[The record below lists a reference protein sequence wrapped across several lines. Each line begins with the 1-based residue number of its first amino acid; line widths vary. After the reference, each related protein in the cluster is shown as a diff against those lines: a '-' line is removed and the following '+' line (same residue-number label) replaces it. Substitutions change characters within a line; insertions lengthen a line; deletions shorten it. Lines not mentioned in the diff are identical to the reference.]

1 MTHSDTMWDLFER
14 MRAGQVRTKENQLLD
29 DRLRAAAIVLNSD
42 WCLFDATVMKATVPN
57 LSREEFEVIARAT
70 GQGPDRVFAHLSRVF
85 DDPSHDVYHQMAT
98 AWHQSVPHLFEDI
111 ADLVRPMSKSYGALR
126 VAAAISYLEGDPPA
140 LVKHFMDGLFHV
152 APTDPLRMNLSIA
165 LIDGI
170 CPANVRQERTD
181 SLTREN
187 EDAMSLGMPPMSGRL
202 SR

>member
-1 MTHSDTMWDLFER
+1 MTQPDTIWDLFQR
-14 MRAGQVRTKENQLLD
+14 MRAGQVRTGENQLLD
-29 DRLRAAAIVLNSD
+29 DRLRAAAIELNSD
-42 WCLFDATVMKATVPN
+42 WGLFDATVMKATRPD
-57 LSREEFEVIARAT
+57 LSRAEFDAILHAT
-70 GQGPDRVFAHLSRVF
+70 GQGPDQVFAHLSRVF

-111 ADLVRPMSKSYGALR
+111 ADLVRPMAESFGALR

-170 CPANVRQERTD
+170 CPANVQQEHTD

-202 SR
+202 PR

>member
-1 MTHSDTMWDLFER
+1 MTHPDTIWDLFQR
-14 MRAGQVRTKENQLLD
+14 MRAGQVRTGENQLLD
-29 DRLRAAAIVLNSD
+29 DRLRAAAIELNSD
-42 WCLFDATVMKATVPN
+42 WGLFDATVMKATRPD
-57 LSREEFEVIARAT
+57 LSRDEFDAILHAT
-70 GQGPDRVFAHLSRVF
+70 GQGPDQVFAHLSRVF

-111 ADLVRPMSKSYGALR
+111 ADLVRPMAESFGALR

-170 CPANVRQERTD
+170 GTATSRQENTGSYIRD
-181 SLTREN
+181 DEA
-187 EDAMSLGMPPMSGRL
+187 AMSADMLPATGRMPR
-202 SR
+202 

>member
-1 MTHSDTMWDLFER
+1 
-14 MRAGQVRTKENQLLD
+14 
-29 DRLRAAAIVLNSD
+29 
-42 WCLFDATVMKATVPN
+42 
-57 LSREEFEVIARAT
+57 
-70 GQGPDRVFAHLSRVF
+70 
-85 DDPSHDVYHQMAT
+85 
-98 AWHQSVPHLFEDI
+98 
-111 ADLVRPMSKSYGALR
+111 MSKSYGALR

-170 CPANVRQERTD
+170 CPANVRQEHTD

-202 SR
+202 PR

>member
-1 MTHSDTMWDLFER
+1 M
-14 MRAGQVRTKENQLLD
+14 D
-29 DRLRAAAIVLNSD
+29 DRLRLAAITLNSD
-42 WCLFDATVMKATVPN
+42 WGLFDATVMKATVPN

-70 GQGPDRVFAHLSRVF
+70 GHGPDRVFAHLSRVF

-170 CPANVRQERTD
+170 CPANVRQEHTD

-202 SR
+202 PR

>member
-14 MRAGQVRTKENQLLD
+14 MRTGQVRTKENQLLD
-29 DRLRAAAIVLNSD
+29 DRLRLAAITLNSD
-42 WCLFDATVMKATVPN
+42 WGLFDATVMKATVPN

-70 GQGPDRVFAHLSRVF
+70 GHGPDRVFAHLSRVF

-152 APTDPLRMNLSIA
+152 APYGSAAHEPVNRAD
-165 LIDGI
+165 
-170 CPANVRQERTD
+170 
-181 SLTREN
+181 
-187 EDAMSLGMPPMSGRL
+187 
-202 SR
+202 

>member
-14 MRAGQVRTKENQLLD
+14 MRTGQVRTKENQLLD
-29 DRLRAAAIVLNSD
+29 DRLRLAAITLNSD
-42 WCLFDATVMKATVPN
+42 WGLFDATVMKAT
-57 LSREEFEVIARAT
+57 
-70 GQGPDRVFAHLSRVF
+70 GHGPDRVFAHLSRVF

-98 AWHQSVPHLFEDI
+98 AWHQSVTHLFEDI

-170 CPANVRQERTD
+170 CPANVRPEHTD

-202 SR
+202 PR